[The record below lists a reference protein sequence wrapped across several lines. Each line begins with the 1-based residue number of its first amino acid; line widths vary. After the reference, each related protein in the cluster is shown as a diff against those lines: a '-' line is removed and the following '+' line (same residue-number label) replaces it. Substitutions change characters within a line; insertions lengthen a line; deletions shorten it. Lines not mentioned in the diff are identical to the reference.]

1 MQWLV
6 AFGFSI
12 IIYMIL
18 QSIDDHRCRQ
28 KQMPCASVH
37 RKLVLFFFI
46 LIVVFV
52 ATFFMSS
59 SENENVVN
67 IRNRVIGGAKE
78 IAIGGGSGGGQGG
91 FETAKVN
98 ELNMLKNIREDIYV
112 GSGPFTKSAF
122 YS

>member
-28 KQMPCASVH
+28 KGAPCATVQ
-37 RKLVLFFFI
+37 RKLVLFFFV

-52 ATFFMSS
+52 ATFFMSGADQG
-59 SENENVVN
+59 NVVAAV
-67 IRNRVIGGAKE
+67 RNKVIGGGDG
-78 IAIGGGSGGGQGG
+78 INHGG
-91 FETAKVN
+91 FETAKIN
-98 ELNMLKNIREDIYV
+98 ELHMLKNIREDIFV
-112 GSGPFTKSAF
+112 GSGPFTKTCG
-122 YS
+122 

>member
-1 MQWLV
+1 MQWLI

-28 KQMPCASVH
+28 KHVPCATVQ

-59 SENENVVN
+59 TENESVVN
-67 IRNRVIGGAKE
+67 IRNRVMGGGA
-78 IAIGGGSGGGQGG
+78 AVGHQGNTG

-98 ELNMLKNIREDIYV
+98 ELNMLKNIREDIFV
-112 GSGPFTKSAF
+112 GSGPFTKTAM
-122 YS
+122 Y